1 MFNSSNSEVSEV
13 SSRRVEAS
21 EVWEFCRTNLSS
33 LEVAAVYQTSTASVV
48 SVAVVVVV
56 AAVVAVDDEDGSSV
70 PISEDISV
78 GSSVLS
84 SSPRRS

>member
-1 MFNSSNSEVSEV
+1 M
-13 SSRRVEAS
+13 AS
-21 EVWEFCRTNLSS
+21 EVWEFCRTSLSS
-33 LEVAAVYQTSTASVV
+33 LEVAAVYQTSTVSVV

-56 AAVVAVDDEDGSSV
+56 AAVAAVDVDDVDGSSV